1 MSHPFPMPRADP
13 DRTPGP
19 ASRRAADTEPYASM
33 LGADDRRLL
42 HDRRVVVLPDLY
54 LDALAFLPEWQETV
68 GALDAIARRGG
79 GNLPVPRIETR
90 LGGNAANLALGL
102 ARLGA
107 QVDLIAETD
116 PLGHH
121 LLSHAA
127 EGTSLRTDRVRVGG
141 RGSVT
146 LGLEC
151 PDANVMLSHAGPL
164 SDFGPERLEEEDLRR
179 IRAADAV
186 ALVNWAQN
194 PHGTGLLATLADAV
208 GDKTFLYID
217 TGDPRHRPDD
227 AMRLVENEAIWDRV
241 DAWGLN
247 ENELGAFTRDAPGDP
262 VFLAQALARR
272 LGTRLD
278 LHTRG
283 WAATV
288 TSDSIVRVDASDEPA
303 RRTTG
308 AGDAWNA
315 GNIAAGLLGWPDRER
330 LAFAHRTATAHVTA
344 ATAAGPAEATV
355 APGGGP

>member
-1 MSHPFPMPRADP
+1 
-13 DRTPGP
+13 
-19 ASRRAADTEPYASM
+19 
-33 LGADDRRLL
+33 
-42 HDRRVVVLPDLY
+42 DLY
-54 LDALAFLPEWQETV
+54 LDALAFLPHWQETI

-79 GNLPVPRIETR
+79 GNLPVPRIETK

-102 ARLGA
+102 AELGV

-121 LLSHAA
+121 LLSRAA
-127 EGTSLRTDRVRVGG
+127 EGTSLRTDRVRLGDKC
-141 RGSVT
+141 SVT

-164 SDFGPERLEEEDLRR
+164 AAFGPERLEAEDLRR
-179 IRAADAV
+179 IREADAV
-186 ALVNWAQN
+186 AVVNWAQN
-194 PHGTGLLATLADAV
+194 PHGTDLLATLADAV
-208 GDKTFLYID
+208 GDETFLYLD

-227 AMRLVENEAIWDRV
+227 AMRLVENEAVWDRV

-288 TSDSIVRVDASDEPA
+288 TADSIVRVDASDEPA

-330 LAFAHRTATAHVTA
+330 LAFAHRTATAHVTGA
-344 ATAAGPAEATV
+344 NTAGTAEATV
-355 APGGGP
+355 LTGGGPS